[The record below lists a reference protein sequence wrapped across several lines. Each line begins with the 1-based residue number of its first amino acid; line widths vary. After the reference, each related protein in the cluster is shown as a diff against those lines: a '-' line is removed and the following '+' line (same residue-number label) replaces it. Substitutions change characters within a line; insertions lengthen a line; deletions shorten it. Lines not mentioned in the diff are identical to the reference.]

1 MRENRTP
8 GSARGASINR
18 RPYLN
23 DKYCH
28 MVRYKMKSL
37 NFACLLVLNILA
49 AIAAELPAQAP
60 TPESTT
66 RRGFNQVFVKV
77 IVPVTSRTPKQD
89 GPVVE
94 SWVAEQLKQ
103 LGESEFFAV
112 TDWVPVCDTLLE
124 DDVDNR
130 VWDGSLGGQSSF
142 CLVGGDIPERKNGR
156 LLVSVAGWTPAGGE
170 ANITLSDEPGS
181 RAVGPVRLLVGKE
194 GKRVKIEEGLPYVA
208 VIIAPPPQAVV
219 TSRDAE

>member
-1 MRENRTP
+1 M
-8 GSARGASINR
+8 R
-18 RPYLN
+18 RPGF
-23 DKYCH
+23 
-28 MVRYKMKSL
+28 VG
-37 NFACLLVLNILA
+37 LLIVNLVA
-49 AIAAELPAQAP
+49 AIAAELPAQGP
-60 TPESTT
+60 PPESTA
-66 RRGFNQVFVKV
+66 RQRFNQVFVKV
-77 IVPVTSRTPKQD
+77 IVPVTLRTPKQD

-103 LGESEFFAV
+103 LGESEYFAA
-112 TDWVPVCDTLLE
+112 TDWVPVCDGLLA
-124 DDVDNR
+124 DDIVDND
-130 VWDGSLGGQSSF
+130 VWDGRLNGNHGY
-142 CLVGGDIPERKNGR
+142 CPVGGDIPERENGR

-194 GKRVKIEEGLPYVA
+194 GKRIKIEEGLPYVA